1 MHLFP
6 LNDTFIP
13 KAIHLPP
20 QVRVKIGR
28 QTNTKSVPAS
38 NNGYFDSK
46 VLSRTHA
53 EVWFDTDSPAGAG
66 VFIKDVGSSNGT
78 FINGDRLSAEGM
90 KSDVFQLR
98 EGDQVEFGID
108 IASEDNKT
116 ILHHKVSAKVAL
128 AVTPE
133 DAERIAK
140 SPAASN
146 SFAAVRRMSRAPGM
160 SSSGISFDHIL
171 QRLQVSLS
179 PLDSLNRAPTD
190 SPSSSLHRASCNGLG
205 TPVRTC
211 RPPR

>member
-13 KAIHLPP
+13 KAVHLPS
-20 QVRVKIGR
+20 QLRIKIGR
-28 QTNTKSVPAS
+28 QTNNKSVPAS

-53 EVWFDTDSPAGAG
+53 EVWFDADSPAGAG

-78 FINGDRLSAEGM
+78 FINGERLSGEGM

-98 EGDQVEFGID
+98 DGDVVEFGID

-116 ILHHKVSAKVAL
+116 ILHHKVAAKVAL
-128 AVTPE
+128 ALNVE

-140 SPAASN
+140 SPVVSN
-146 SFAAVRRMSRAPGM
+146 SFAAVRRMSRAPGV
-160 SSSGISFDHIL
+160 SSSGMSFDHIL
-171 QRLQVSLS
+171 QRLQV
-179 PLDSLNRAPTD
+179 RIFTHA
-190 SPSSSLHRASCNGLG
+190 
-205 TPVRTC
+205 
-211 RPPR
+211 